1 MSGEARA
8 SQGGESQVLGK
19 IVVSTGKR
27 KRAIARAVIKPGK
40 GRVWVNGVPI
50 EIYPIEMARIK
61 MMEPLLLAGEA
72 VRSLVDIRV
81 KVEGGGVMAQ
91 ADAVRMAIARGLVE
105 YFRCDEGDDELCR
118 RMNKISEDLRQ
129 AFEEYDRTMLA
140 GDPRRTEPEKYMRYS
155 ARRRWQKS
163 YR

>member
-1 MSGEARA
+1 MSMLKGRM
-8 SQGGESQVLGK
+8 
-19 IVVSTGKR
+19 VVATGKR
-27 KRAIARAVIKPGK
+27 KRAIARAVIRPGR
-40 GRVWVNGVPI
+40 GRVRVNGVPI

-61 MMEPLLLAGEA
+61 MMEPLLLAGEMI
-72 VRSLVDIRV
+72 RGLVDIEVNV
-81 KVEGGGVMAQ
+81 KGGGVMGQ

-105 YFRCDEGDDELCR
+105 FFRCEGKGEECE
-118 RMNKISEDLRQ
+118 RMKRLSEALEKI
-129 AFEEYDRTMLA
+129 FVEYDRTMIS

>member
-1 MSGEARA
+1 MSLAGR
-8 SQGGESQVLGK
+8 
-19 IVVSTGKR
+19 IVIATGKR

-40 GRVWVNGVPI
+40 GRVRINGIPI
-50 EIYPIEMARIK
+50 ELYPIEMARIK
-61 MMEPLLLAGEA
+61 MMEPLLLAGESI
-72 VRSLVDIRV
+72 RNLVDISVNV
-81 KVEGGGVMAQ
+81 KGGGVMGQ

-105 YFRCDEGDDELCR
+105 FFRCEGEDEECK
-118 RMNKISEDLRQ
+118 RMNGIAEKLRTI
-129 AFEEYDRTMLA
+129 FEEYDRTMLA